1 MSMLRFENVNSVL
14 CLGAHADDIE
24 IGAGGALAR
33 LLAERAEPQVTWVVF
48 SAAGE
53 RKEEAGASAERYLGP
68 RGGQSRFLTCSFR
81 DGYFPF
87 EGAAIKDRFREL
99 AGECSPDLVFTHR
112 LEDAHQDHR
121 LLAELTWQTFRA
133 ATILEYEIPKYEGDL
148 GRPNLYLPLDES
160 VCREKVAR
168 LTECFP
174 SQADKPWFREETFWS
189 LLRLRGVEC
198 RSPSGLAEAFTCRK
212 GVLKL

>member
-1 MSMLRFENVNSVL
+1 MSTLRFESVNSVL

-24 IGAGGALAR
+24 IGAGGTLMC
-33 LLAERAEPQVTWVVF
+33 LLAANPALSVTWVVF

-53 RKEEAGASAERYLGP
+53 REHEARASAEHYL
-68 RGGQSRFLTCSFR
+68 RVRDGQSRFVTCSFR

-99 AGECSPDLVFTHR
+99 AGECSPDLIFTHR

-133 ATILEYEIPKYEGDL
+133 AAILEYEIPKYEGDL
-148 GRPNLYLPLDES
+148 GRPNLYSPLDES
-160 VCREKVAR
+160 VCREKIAR